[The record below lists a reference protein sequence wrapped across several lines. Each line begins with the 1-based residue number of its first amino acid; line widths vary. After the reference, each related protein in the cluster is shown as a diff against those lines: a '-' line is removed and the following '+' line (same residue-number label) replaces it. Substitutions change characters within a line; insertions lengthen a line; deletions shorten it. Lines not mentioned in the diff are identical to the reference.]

1 MIMKEDVL
9 EKLANISQSTLLPI
23 PQATMDDIVDA
34 QEEMLVS
41 FPAEFRDFLIS
52 VSHMEVG
59 SIEPVTLSDPELH
72 TYLPEMASQAWELGL
87 PRDLLP
93 LCRVEDG
100 FYVVTLADQVEFWRI
115 EDQDFS
121 GDIWESIWQ
130 WADEVWLES

>member
-9 EKLANISQSTLLPI
+9 EKLANISQGALMPL

-41 FPAEFRDFLIS
+41 FPAEFRDFLLS
-52 VSHMEVG
+52 VSHIEVG

-72 TYLPEMASQAWELGL
+72 TYLPEMASQAWEVGL
-87 PRDLLP
+87 PRELLP
-93 LCRVEDG
+93 LCKTEDG

-121 GDIWESIWQ
+121 GDMWESIWQ